1 MAFQVADRVKET
13 TTTTGTGTLDLD
25 GAVAGFQTFVA
36 GIGNGNET
44 YYVIT
49 DPNTGDYEVG
59 VGTITD
65 AATDTL
71 SRDSVITSSNS
82 DSLVNFGAGTKD
94 VFCSLPS
101 ERAVIIDD
109 ASNVEVTANITA
121 TSFDGSGAALT
132 SLNASNVSSGTLPNA
147 RLDAQLQDIAG
158 LATTSGKIIQG
169 DGANFVLSSYTI
181 PTSDG
186 TTGQVLTTNGSGAV
200 TFQTP
205 TVGDITAVTAGSG
218 LTGGGTTGDVTL
230 NVGAGTGVTVNA
242 DDIAI
247 GQDVATSASPTFAG
261 GTFTA
266 NVALGDLDHI
276 LMGATGEYQIYHD
289 HANGVSVIKDVDA
302 GGSINIEADSI
313 SLTGPVTAT
322 ANVSLGDNSEI
333 KIGSSDDMYLVHN
346 GSNSYIVNQT
356 GTLFIRGDEIQIES
370 VDRKNYIIGTANGS
384 VDLYYNNVKKFETT
398 AAGATVTGTITF
410 DGGTTS
416 ADLNFGDNDKA
427 QFGTGNDIQLY
438 HDGSNSYFDGGD
450 VGAFYIR
457 GGTSGQGDLNLTD
470 SAGGNRFLT
479 GTEGGATAIYHNA
492 SNAKKLETT
501 STGIDVTGTVVS
513 DGLTVAGNLSVDGG
527 TIKLDGNYPVGA
539 NNVALGNNA
548 LSSGSLSG
556 SSNTALGG
564 IALQDNTTG
573 NDNTAIG
580 YGALADNTTAS
591 DNTAL
596 GREALR
602 LNVIGAGNVALGRS
616 ALYNNIAGFNT
627 AVGYFALFA
636 NTSGT
641 KNVAV
646 GAGAGD
652 TLTIGSYNLFVGQ
665 DAGTRAT
672 TGSRNTFVGQGS
684 GSFVT
689 TGEKNTILGRYSGNQ
704 DGLDI
709 TTSSNNIVLSDG
721 DGTVRQL
728 IDSSGRVM
736 VGTTTAD
743 GILKLDNTGQ
753 TSESLL
759 VTEDTGG
766 SGAHSHIVLKNTT
779 GTVASL
785 LTNSDNLEFRVDDA
799 TVFANISGTE
809 RMRIDSSGNVGI
821 GTSSPSSFNVQARNL
836 VVGTGSGA
844 NGITIYSGNTSTA
857 DILFADGTSGNDP
870 VRGGINY
877 NHSNNSMNF
886 RVDDSPK
893 MYILSSGNVGIGT
906 SSPADKLHVSSAVAS
921 GVSLQAT
928 DTGGSTW
935 RILSTDNLASISG
948 GKLAFNNG
956 SYRMVIDSSGQVGI
970 GTSSP
975 ASKLEVEDSV
985 NGDMHLRINNTNT
998 GSSARTLLL
1007 LESDGATGSLYLN
1020 GANRVSS
1027 GVDEADS
1034 MTLTSDSSASNG
1046 LNINATSGSMKFY
1059 YNYLE
1064 KMRIN
1069 SSGNVGIGTSS
1080 PSTALDVN
1088 GTVKATAF
1096 QGDGSALT
1104 NVPAGVSDVNMV
1116 VVTTTSTYTPT
1127 SGTKFF
1133 LVYCTG
1139 AGGGGGGSRQDDG
1152 SGRVVGGAGGGGG
1165 TAIRVYDATE
1175 MGATAAITIGSG
1187 GTGSAGFSAADGG
1200 TGGNTTFNPA
1210 GTGTTLTGNG
1220 GGGGACARS
1229 ASSTIGYSGT
1239 GGSASGGDV
1248 NVNGQSPSLG
1258 GENVATSTT
1267 GGTGTNAQAS
1277 QGGNSFWGGGAT
1289 RLVQTQAGS
1298 INGNNGSQGGGGT
1311 GSASNF
1317 NTTERTGGTGGNG
1330 IVVIM
1335 EYQ

>member
-13 TTTTGTGTLDLD
+13 TTTTGTGTLDLG
-25 GAVAGFQTFVA
+25 GAASGFETFVA

-59 VGTITD
+59 VGTVTD

-71 SRDSVITSSNS
+71 SRDSVISSSNS

-132 SLNASNVSSGTLPNA
+132 SLNASNVSSGTLDNA

-169 DGANFVLSSYTI
+169 DGANFVLSAYTI

-261 GTFTA
+261 LTTT
-266 NVALGDLDHI
+266 GDI
-276 LMGATGEYQIYHD
+276 
-289 HANGVSVIKDVDA
+289 
-302 GGSINIEADSI
+302 
-313 SLTGPVTAT
+313 
-322 ANVSLGDNSEI
+322 
-333 KIGSSDDMYLVHN
+333 
-346 GSNSYIVNQT
+346 
-356 GTLFIRGDEIQIES
+356 
-370 VDRKNYIIGTANGS
+370 
-384 VDLYYNNVKKFETT
+384 
-398 AAGATVTGTITF
+398 
-410 DGGTTS
+410 
-416 ADLNFGDNDKA
+416 NFGDNNKA
-427 QFGTGNDIQLY
+427 NFGAGNDLQIY
-438 HDGSNSYFDGGD
+438 HDGSNSFIHDNGTGNLSIDATQLQFRNGAQSQTYADFANGGAARLFYG
-450 VGAFYIR
+450 GAVKISTT
-457 GGTSGQGDLNLTD
+457 TSGV
-470 SAGGNRFLT
+470 S
-479 GTEGGATAIYHNA
+479 
-492 SNAKKLETT
+492 
-501 STGIDVTGTVVS
+501 VTGTVVS
-513 DGLTVAGNLSVDGG
+513 DGLTVDNG
-527 TIKLDGNYPVGA
+527 
-539 NNVALGNNA
+539 
-548 LSSGSLSG
+548 
-556 SSNTALGG
+556 
-564 IALQDNTTG
+564 ALQTDIQIESDVASNIKMSVSSTDYFRIYTSPSDTQIRNLTANPMIFNTT
-573 NDNTAIG
+573 D
-580 YGALADNTTAS
+580 
-591 DNTAL
+591 
-596 GREALR
+596 
-602 LNVIGAGNVALGRS
+602 
-616 ALYNNIAGFNT
+616 
-627 AVGYFALFA
+627 
-636 NTSGT
+636 
-641 KNVAV
+641 
-646 GAGAGD
+646 
-652 TLTIGSYNLFVGQ
+652 
-665 DAGTRAT
+665 
-672 TGSRNTFVGQGS
+672 
-684 GSFVT
+684 
-689 TGEKNTILGRYSGNQ
+689 
-704 DGLDI
+704 
-709 TTSSNNIVLSDG
+709 
-721 DGTVRQL
+721 
-728 IDSSGRVM
+728 
-736 VGTTTAD
+736 
-743 GILKLDNTGQ
+743 
-753 TSESLL
+753 
-759 VTEDTGG
+759 
-766 SGAHSHIVLKNTT
+766 
-779 GTVASL
+779 
-785 LTNSDNLEFRVDDA
+785 
-799 TVFANISGTE
+799 TE

-821 GTSSPSSFNVQARNL
+821 GTSSPSSMNAGANQL
-836 VVGTGSGA
+836 VVGNGSTGQGL
-844 NGITIYSGNTSTA
+844 TIYSSTTTA
-857 DILFADGTSGNDP
+857 GSIHFADGTAGDTAYRGQLVYNHNGDYMAMYIATLERMRIDSSGNVGIKNSSPSHTLDISDTSTTAKTLR
-870 VRGGINY
+870 VGQSSGVSTADATMIISNGGSGNAMLRFDY
-877 NHSNNSMNF
+877 EGSNTDRARIGITSSGQNLQFFTAGNNERM
-886 RVDDSPK
+886 RID
-893 MYILSSGNVGIGT
+893 SSGNVGIGT
-906 SSPADKLHVSSAVAS
+906 SSPSSLLHIKGANPEYRIEDNNETGSGNIVFRDSVRETAKISVAS
-921 GVSLQAT
+921 GASAT
-928 DTGGSTW
+928 YQINMLTTPAFRIDSNNDINFFEDTGTTPKFFW
-935 RILSTDNLASISG
+935 DASAESLGIGTSSPSAKLTVIEDVSRSALTGTGVGQIHISG
-948 GKLAFNNG
+948 GATPADNDVSSITFSTNNTTTASSIIGNQLTNNG
-956 SYRMVIDSSGQVGI
+956 SNLFFGTSSNYASGVNNTAMFINYAGNVGI

-1034 MTLTSDSSASNG
+1034 MTLTSDASASNG
-1046 LNINATSGSMKFY
+1046 LNINTTSGSMKFY

-1152 SGRVVGGAGGGGG
+1152 SGRVGGGAGGGGG

-1187 GTGSAGFSAADGG
+1187 GTGSAGLSGADGG

-1229 ASSTIGYSGT
+1229 AGSTSGITGT

-1248 NVNGQSPSLG
+1248 NVKGQSPALN
-1258 GENVATSTT
+1258 GESVATS
-1267 GGTGTNAQAS
+1267 GGTNNNVQAS

-1289 RLVQTQAGS
+1289 RLVQAQAGS
-1298 INGNNGSQGGGGT
+1298 TNGNNGSQGGGGT